1 MSGGRRAEGGGR
13 AGSTHGGS
21 KVGRRESVSRRGVL
35 LRGVGSGVGS
45 GVVPGKSGTTQV
57 VAEPTGNGGGTG
69 AAGEMGRGGGGEE
82 GAVGDVGGEKGGGGG
97 CGGGYRGREERSI
110 RARLEDLKLWTAC
123 CRAPGS
129 LGALSKRRI
138 N

>member
-1 MSGGRRAEGGGR
+1 M
-13 AGSTHGGS
+13 
-21 KVGRRESVSRRGVL
+21 VL
-35 LRGVGSGVGS
+35 
-45 GVVPGKSGTTQV
+45 GKSGTTYV
-57 VAEPTGNGGGTG
+57 EAEPTGNGGGTE

-97 CGGGYRGREERSI
+97 CGAGCRGMEASSI

-129 LGALSKRRI
+129 LGALSKRSI